1 MIQYNT
7 KEKIILDA
15 IYNASNDMEIDSYLI
30 GGYVRDK
37 ILNRK
42 VDDIDVVCIGD
53 GIALAK
59 KTADYLGLKKGVTV
73 FKRFG
78 TAMIKYKGL
87 EVEFVGARKE
97 SYNFDSRKPVVK
109 PGTFMDDLKR
119 RDFTINTL
127 AISFKDKSFDKIIDT
142 FYGLKHLE
150 EELIKTPL
158 DPDKT
163 FSDDPLRM
171 MRAIRFA
178 TQLDFKI
185 EKNTFESIKKNKE
198 RIKIVSV
205 ERITGELQKI
215 VASKKPSIGFKFLFD
230 SGLLKI
236 IFPEMAQLHGV
247 DTIDG
252 KSHKDNF
259 YHTIQVLDNVAAKT
273 DNIWLRWAAIM
284 HDIAKPKTKK
294 YSEKEGW
301 TFHGHEIV
309 GYHMTYHIFKRMR
322 LPLDNHLK
330 FVQKLVKLHLRPMAL
345 VKEEV
350 TDSAIRRLLYE
361 GGDDIDA
368 LMLLAKADITSKN
381 ERKIKT
387 FLKNYDKVIEKMKE
401 VEEKDKLRNWQ
412 PPITGEEIM
421 KTFDLKPSKTV
432 GIIKTEIREAILDGK
447 ISNNYNEAFTYMI
460 EVGMKMGLKT
470 QGSKQ

>member
-15 IYNASNDMEIDSYLI
+15 IYKASNDMGIDSYLI

-42 VDDIDVVCIGD
+42 VEDIDVVCIGD
-53 GIALAK
+53 GISLAK
-59 KTADYLGLKKGVTV
+59 KTADYLGLKNGVTV

-127 AISFKDKSFDKIIDT
+127 AISFKDKSFDKIIDN
-142 FYGLKHLE
+142 FNGLKHLE

-178 TQLDFKI
+178 TQLNFKI
-185 EKNTFESIKKNKE
+185 EENTSESIKKNKE

-205 ERITGELQKI
+205 ERISTELQKI

-236 IFPEMAQLHGV
+236 IFPEMAQLYGV

-294 YSEKEGW
+294 FTEKEGW

-322 LPLDNHLK
+322 LPLDNHMK

-361 GGDDIDA
+361 AGNDIDA

-387 FLKNYDKVIEKMKE
+387 FLKNYDKVIEKLKE

-447 ISNNYNEAFTYMI
+447 ISNDPKEAYDYMI
-460 EVGMKMGLKT
+460 DVGAKMGLKPVV
-470 QGSKQ
+470 

>member
-1 MIQYNT
+1 MIQYNNT
-7 KEKIILDA
+7 EKKILDT
-15 IYNASNDMEIDSYLI
+15 IYKASNDLKLNSYLI

-37 ILNRK
+37 ILKRK
-42 VDDIDVVCIGD
+42 IVDIDVVCIGD
-53 GIALAK
+53 GILLAK
-59 KTADYLGLKKGVTV
+59 KTAEYLGLKKKVTI

-87 EVEFVGARKE
+87 DIEFVGARKE
-97 SYNFDSRKPVVK
+97 SYDFKSRKPVVK

-119 RDFTINTL
+119 RDFTINTF
-127 AISFKDKSFDKIIDT
+127 AISINDKSFDEIIDV
-142 FYGLKHLE
+142 FGGLKHLE
-150 EELIKTPL
+150 EKLIKTPL

-178 TQLDFKI
+178 TQLNFNI
-185 EKNTFESIKKNKE
+185 EENTFESIKNNKE
-198 RIKIVSV
+198 RIKIVSI
-205 ERITGELQKI
+205 ERITTELQKI
-215 VASKKPSIGFKFLFD
+215 VASKIPSTGFKYLFD
-230 SGLLKI
+230 SGLLEI
-236 IFPEMAQLHGV
+236 IFPEMAQLYGV
-247 DTIDG
+247 ETIDG

-259 YHTIQVLDNVAAKT
+259 YHTIQVLDNVAEKT

-294 YSEKEGW
+294 FTENEGW

-309 GYHMTYHIFKRMR
+309 GYNMTYHIFKRMR
-322 LPLDNHLK
+322 LPLDNHMK

-361 GGDDIDA
+361 AGDDIDA

-387 FLKNYDKVIEKMKE
+387 FLKNYDKVIIKLKE
-401 VEEKDKLRNWQ
+401 VEQKDKLRNWQ

-421 KTFDLKPSKTV
+421 KTFGLKPSKTV

-447 ISNNYNEAFTYMI
+447 ISNDFEQAYAYML
-460 EVGMKMGLKT
+460 ETGQKMGLNPVK
-470 QGSKQ
+470 

>member
-7 KEKIILDA
+7 KEKIILNA
-15 IYNASNDMEIDSYLI
+15 IYKASNDMGIDSYLI

-42 VDDIDVVCIGD
+42 VEDIDVVCVGD
-53 GIALAK
+53 GISLAK
-59 KTADYLGLKKGVTV
+59 KTADYLGLKNGVTV

-127 AISFKDKSFDKIIDT
+127 AISFKDKSFDKIIDN
-142 FYGLKHLE
+142 FNGLKHLE

-178 TQLDFKI
+178 TQLNFKI
-185 EKNTFESIKKNKE
+185 EENTFESIKKNKE

-205 ERITGELQKI
+205 ERITAELQKI
-215 VASKKPSIGFKFLFD
+215 VASKIPSIGFKYLFD

-236 IFPEMAQLHGV
+236 IFPEMAQLYGV

-259 YHTIQVLDNVAAKT
+259 YHTIQVLDNVASKT

-294 YSEKEGW
+294 FTEKEGW

-322 LPLDNHLK
+322 LPLDNHMK

-361 GGDDIDA
+361 AGNDIDA

-387 FLKNYDKVIEKMKE
+387 FLKNYDKVIEKLKE

-447 ISNNYNEAFTYMI
+447 ISNDHKEAYDYMI
-460 EVGMKMGLKT
+460 DVGAKMGLKPVV
-470 QGSKQ
+470 

>member
-1 MIQYNT
+1 MIQYNNT
-7 KEKIILDA
+7 EKKILDT
-15 IYNASNDMEIDSYLI
+15 IYKASNDLKLNSYLI

-37 ILNRK
+37 ILKRK
-42 VDDIDVVCIGD
+42 IVDIDVVCIGD
-53 GIALAK
+53 GILLAK
-59 KTADYLGLKKGVTV
+59 KTAEYLGLKKKVTI

-87 EVEFVGARKE
+87 DIEFVGARKE
-97 SYNFDSRKPVVK
+97 SYDFKSRKPVVK
-109 PGTFMDDLKR
+109 PGTFIDDLKR
-119 RDFTINTL
+119 RDFTINTF
-127 AISFKDKSFDKIIDT
+127 AISINDKSFDEIIDV
-142 FYGLKHLE
+142 FGGLRHLE
-150 EELIKTPL
+150 EKLIKTPL

-178 TQLDFKI
+178 TQLNFNI
-185 EKNTFESIKKNKE
+185 EENTFESIKNNKE
-198 RIKIVSV
+198 RIKIVSI
-205 ERITGELQKI
+205 ERITTELQKI
-215 VASKKPSIGFKFLFD
+215 VASKIPSTGFKYLFD
-230 SGLLKI
+230 SGLLEI
-236 IFPEMAQLHGV
+236 IFPEMAQLYGV
-247 DTIDG
+247 ETIDG

-259 YHTIQVLDNVAAKT
+259 YHTIQVLDNVAEKT

-294 YSEKEGW
+294 FTENEGW

-309 GYHMTYHIFKRMR
+309 GYNMTYHIFKRMR
-322 LPLDNHLK
+322 LPLDNHMK

-361 GGDDIDA
+361 AGDDIDA

-387 FLKNYDKVIEKMKE
+387 FLKNYDKVIIKLKE
-401 VEEKDKLRNWQ
+401 VEQKDKLRNWQ

-421 KTFDLKPSKTV
+421 KTFGLKPSKTV

-447 ISNNYNEAFTYMI
+447 ISNDFEQAYAYML
-460 EVGMKMGLKT
+460 ETGQKMGLNPVK
-470 QGSKQ
+470 

>member
-1 MIQYNT
+1 MIQYSN
-7 KEKIILDA
+7 KEKTILEA
-15 IYNASNDMEIDSYLI
+15 VRKASEDMNIDSYLI

-37 ILNRK
+37 LLKRE
-42 VDDIDVVCIGD
+42 VTDIDIVCIGD
-53 GIALAK
+53 GISLAK

-73 FKRFG
+73 FKKFG
-78 TAMIKYKGL
+78 TAMIKYK
-87 EVEFVGARKE
+87 EMDIEFVGARKE

-127 AISFKDKSFDKIIDT
+127 AISLEDKSFDKIIDK
-142 FYGLKHLE
+142 FDGLKHLE
-150 EELIKTPL
+150 EKLIKTPL
-158 DPDKT
+158 DADKT

-178 TQLDFKI
+178 TQLNFRI

-205 ERITGELQKI
+205 ERITAELQKI
-215 VASKKPSIGFKFLFD
+215 VASKKPSIGFRFLFD
-230 SGLLKI
+230 SGLLEI

-247 DTIDG
+247 ETIDG

-294 YSEKEGW
+294 FTEKEGW
-301 TFHGHEIV
+301 TFHGHEIL
-309 GYHMTYHIFKRMR
+309 GYHLTYHIFKRMR

-350 TDSAIRRLLYE
+350 TDSAVRRLLYE
-361 GGDDIDA
+361 AGDDIDA

-387 FLKNYDKVIEKMKE
+387 FLENYDKVIEKLKE

-421 KTFDLKPSKTV
+421 KTFGLKPSKTV

-447 ISNNYNEAFTYMI
+447 ISNNHEQAFAYMI
-460 EVGMKMGLKT
+460 EVGANMGLKPV
-470 QGSKQ
+470 G

>member
-7 KEKIILDA
+7 KEKIILNA
-15 IYNASNDMEIDSYLI
+15 IYKASNDMGIDSYLI

-42 VDDIDVVCIGD
+42 VEDIDIVCVGD
-53 GIALAK
+53 GISLAK
-59 KTADYLGLKKGVTV
+59 KTADYLGLKNGVTV

-78 TAMIKYKGL
+78 TAMIKYKEL

-127 AISFKDKSFDKIIDT
+127 AISFKDKSFDKIIDN
-142 FYGLKHLE
+142 FNGLKHLE

-178 TQLDFKI
+178 TQLNFKI
-185 EKNTFESIKKNKE
+185 EENTFESIKKNKE

-205 ERITGELQKI
+205 ERITAELQKI
-215 VASKKPSIGFKFLFD
+215 VASKIPSIGFKYLFD

-236 IFPEMAQLHGV
+236 IFPEMAQLYGV

-259 YHTIQVLDNVAAKT
+259 YHTIQVLDNVASKT

-294 YSEKEGW
+294 FTEKEGW

-322 LPLDNHLK
+322 NPLDNHMK

-361 GGDDIDA
+361 AGDDIDA

-387 FLKNYDKVIEKMKE
+387 FLKNYDKVIEKLKE

-447 ISNNYNEAFTYMI
+447 ISNDHKEAYDYMI
-460 EVGMKMGLKT
+460 DVGAKMGLKPVV
-470 QGSKQ
+470 

>member
-1 MIQYNT
+1 MIQYNNT
-7 KEKIILDA
+7 EKKILDT
-15 IYNASNDMEIDSYLI
+15 IYKASNDLKLNSYLI

-37 ILNRK
+37 ILKRK
-42 VDDIDVVCIGD
+42 IVDIDVVCIGD
-53 GIALAK
+53 GILLAK
-59 KTADYLGLKKGVTV
+59 KTAEYLGLKKKVTI

-87 EVEFVGARKE
+87 DIEFVGARKE
-97 SYNFDSRKPVVK
+97 SYDFKSRKPVVK
-109 PGTFMDDLKR
+109 PGTFIDDLKR
-119 RDFTINTL
+119 RDFTINTF
-127 AISFKDKSFDKIIDT
+127 AISINDKSFDEIIDV
-142 FYGLKHLE
+142 FGGLKHLE
-150 EELIKTPL
+150 EKLIKTPL

-178 TQLDFKI
+178 TQLNFNI
-185 EKNTFESIKKNKE
+185 EENTFESIKNNKE
-198 RIKIVSV
+198 RIKIVSI
-205 ERITGELQKI
+205 ERITTELQKI
-215 VASKKPSIGFKFLFD
+215 VASKIPSTGFKYLFD
-230 SGLLKI
+230 SGLLEI
-236 IFPEMAQLHGV
+236 IFPEMAQLYGV
-247 DTIDG
+247 ETIDG

-259 YHTIQVLDNVAAKT
+259 YHTIQVLDNVAEKT

-294 YSEKEGW
+294 FTENEGW

-309 GYHMTYHIFKRMR
+309 GYNMTYHIFKRMR
-322 LPLDNHLK
+322 LPLDNHMK

-361 GGDDIDA
+361 AGDDIDA

-387 FLKNYDKVIEKMKE
+387 FLKNYDKVIIKLKE
-401 VEEKDKLRNWQ
+401 VEQKDKLRNWQ

-421 KTFDLKPSKTV
+421 KTFGLKPSKTV

-447 ISNNYNEAFTYMI
+447 ISNDFEQAYAYML
-460 EVGMKMGLKT
+460 ETGQKMGLNPVK
-470 QGSKQ
+470 